1 MSSATLSAIILNL
14 FGFVISLLSTL
25 FTISLCVLIALHRR
39 DRQNLDSLLCFN
51 THFASFLF
59 SLSFFLLTIETIK
72 ADFDLSY
79 DDDSIRCRLR
89 GYFLCVSA
97 SSNYNGYC
105 LQAASRLIRVV
116 YSQQHRIHTIK
127 VYALAIICSWVFAV
141 LLTLPYIIVPSF
153 ISFIASENYC
163 VIPYTDLTAMI
174 YSIIPVYGIQLV
186 FVIFT
191 YLRLVFLLHFTLV
204 QNAQRELTAVKQI
217 LYIILTMGGMCMPVA
232 VLWIVYLCTNY
243 LCPITYRIQVLSYS
257 IGTLLMNIEM
267 IFINPRLRALVFCR
281 RQRINPQHSLV
292 VAYVLDRANIT
303 D

>member
-1 MSSATLSAIILNL
+1 MSSASTSAIILNL
-14 FGFVISLLSTL
+14 LGFIISLLSTL
-25 FTISLCVLIALHRR
+25 VAISLCVLIILHRR
-39 DRQNLDSLLCFN
+39 DRQNLDSLLCSN
-51 THFASFLF
+51 TIFSSFLF

-79 DDDSIRCRLR
+79 GNDSIKCRLR

-116 YSQQHRIHTIK
+116 YSQQARIHTIK
-127 VYALAIICSWVFAV
+127 FYALTIIFSWVFAV

-153 ISFIASENYC
+153 ISFIPSENYC
-163 VIPYTDLTAMI
+163 LIPHTDLTAMI
-174 YSIIPVYGIQLV
+174 YSIVPVYGIQLV

-217 LYIILTMGGMCMPVA
+217 LYIVLTMGGMCIPHA
-232 VLWIVYLCTNY
+232 VLWIIYLCTNY
-243 LCPITYRIQVLSYS
+243 LSPITYRIQVLSYS

-267 IFINPRLRALVFCR
+267 IFMNPRMRALVFR
-281 RQRINPQHSLV
+281 RKQRINPQRSLV
-292 VAYVLDRANIT
+292 AAYVLGRANIKT
-303 D
+303 